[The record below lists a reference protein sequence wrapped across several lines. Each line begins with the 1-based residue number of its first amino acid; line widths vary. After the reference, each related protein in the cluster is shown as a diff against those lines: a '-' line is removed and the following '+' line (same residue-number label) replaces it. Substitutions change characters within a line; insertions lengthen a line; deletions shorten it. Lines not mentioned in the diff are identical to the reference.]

1 MWTAFFGGMA
11 FTGLLLFA
19 IGSAF
24 LASEEKNERYNR

>member
-1 MWTAFFGGMA
+1 MINIILGVVAIIM
-11 FTGLLLFA
+11 LVFA